1 MKQETFRLLDHLQRE
16 GIDNSAYG
24 FAQDVNTKE
33 CFGTNENV
41 DIKGMYLYI
50 YQKKDDW
57 FCFIEEKPEYTF
69 DIEAKENLLL
79 FKLD

>member
-1 MKQETFRLLDHLQRE
+1 M
-16 GIDNSAYG
+16 
-24 FAQDVNTKE
+24 NTKE
-33 CFGTNENV
+33 YFGTNENV

-69 DIEAKENLLL
+69 DIEMKENLLL

>member
-1 MKQETFRLLDHLQRE
+1 MKQETFRLLDHLQGE
-16 GIDNSAYG
+16 GIDSSVYG
-24 FAQDVNTKE
+24 FVQDVNTKE
-33 CFGTNENV
+33 YFGTNENV

-69 DIEAKENLLL
+69 DIEMKENLLL